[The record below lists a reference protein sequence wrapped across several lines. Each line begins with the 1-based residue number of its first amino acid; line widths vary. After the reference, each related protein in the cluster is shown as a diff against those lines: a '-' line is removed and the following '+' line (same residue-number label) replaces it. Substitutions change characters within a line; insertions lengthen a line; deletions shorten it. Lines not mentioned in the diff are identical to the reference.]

1 MPVSRLTGTSSFSP
15 GGADPNETDDL
26 WVKAVDGDALRR
38 LTDTPQL
45 HEAMPAW
52 SPDGRQIAF
61 YTTRAVPAAAYSS
74 SRRSEGR
81 CEK

>member
-1 MPVSRLTGTSSFSP
+1 
-15 GGADPNETDDL
+15 
-26 WVKAVDGDALRR
+26 VKAVDGDALRR

-61 YTTRAVPAAAYSS
+61 YTTEGGTSS
-74 SRRSEGR
+74 GVFLVSSLGGPVRKVASGGHRSGMDA
-81 CEK
+81 